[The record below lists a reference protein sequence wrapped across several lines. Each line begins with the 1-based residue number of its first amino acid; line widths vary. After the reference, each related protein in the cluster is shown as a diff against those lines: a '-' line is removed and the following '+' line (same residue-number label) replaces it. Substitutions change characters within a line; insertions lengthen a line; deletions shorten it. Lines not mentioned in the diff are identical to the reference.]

1 MAYPPQ
7 RAAMNRTLHSIYD
20 GGAGDCVMVLVFLT
34 LETLLEDVRDA
45 GFFFSDRY
53 LALET

>member
-45 GFFFSDRY
+45 VFFFF
-53 LALET
+53 LIGT